1 MSIIRFDT
9 VPPEVM
15 QAMCTPMHLIVPSSG
30 SIGALYMGSMTAI
43 NDTDLLQEHSITHLV
58 QVLDIAWLP
67 AAHAGFKCYRI
78 DIRDST
84 SADLRPH
91 LESACSYIDTALLSN
106 ENVLVHCQQVRIVFS
121 NGSIPANPILIHHWF
136 PPGHFT
142 ERSHR
147 DRLPDSK
154 SQHVAR
160 RCICPRQGQ
169 AGLHETKF
177 GFRSMPSG
185 VGG

>member
-1 MSIIRFDT
+1 MPKPTPNPNPNRGVSCPLLRF
-9 VPPEVM
+9 
-15 QAMCTPMHLIVPSSG
+15 HLNSCIEQSKISVVSTSSG
-30 SIGALYMGSMTAI
+30 VGFAIGIGSRPWAKDDGAVWWCRRQPGM
-43 NDTDLLQEHSITHLV
+43 
-58 QVLDIAWLP
+58 LD
-67 AAHAGFKCYRI
+67 KYRGI
-78 DIRDST
+78 
-84 SADLRPH
+84 
-91 LESACSYIDTALLSN
+91 ACSYIDTALLSN
-106 ENVLVHCQQVRIVFS
+106 ENVLVHCQQVRIVFT